1 MSFGNKKEQM
11 GKYKEIPFQHL
22 APIDTVNDKTTF
34 DALDYALS
42 QENIHNVALTGNYG
56 SGKSSILESYIKQK
70 NKCSFFKGLLN
81 RLTKKNANF
90 LKISL
95 ATFAIENETDDSE
108 KQNEKLPQTTA
119 QEIEKSILQ
128 QIFYRKS
135 GRKFPYSHFSRI
147 KKIGFLRKLLTEI
160 VVLLLLFA
168 PVYVIKNDLWKNI
181 TDPFF
186 KDGLT
191 FFFAVSFAIAFCMAL
206 YKIISLT
213 YKFRLAKLS
222 FQDAEIEFD
231 ENGRDESLLNKYLDE
246 LLYFFEV
253 TNFNIVIF
261 EDLDRFRNTEIFIKL
276 RELNTLLNNYEKI
289 HRRIVFV
296 YALRDEV
303 FKDSSRTKFFDFI
316 IPVIPIINNQNS
328 SDMLIN
334 QWSENK
340 DSPLGKIDESFL
352 QDISLF
358 VDDMRLLKNSINE
371 FKIYDQK
378 VNADDYI
385 ENDIETEHRICRDR
399 NKIFALILYKNLYP
413 SDFALLAQ
421 NKGELYSIFQKKK
434 DVVDAEIPKIENSIT
449 QLEKQIETIEKQI
462 TFDIK
467 ELRTIY
473 IAEVFSKKP
482 KNNNMYILNDISDFL
497 SDEGFEK
504 IHLGNSLPCGS
515 YYGGRGSFNYDF
527 FAIEKE
533 VNSLYSYKEREDM
546 LKKKINGELET
557 LKRQIAEKRA
567 SMSNIRQMSIAE
579 MLDEFSPEQFVADV
593 KTINKDFVIYLL
605 RYSYIDENYFEYISY
620 FYANSL
626 SVQEKQ
632 YLLLIKNKQQ
642 PNFDLLINN
651 PNFGNI
657 SSRIKDVEWKLPAV
671 LNYSML
677 FCVLTFDDIHIDDFL
692 NALWNYKVFN
702 RNNIF
707 LSKFNGG
714 TNIQSKLYRR
724 LYDLFGKKSNWIDI
738 LFSNEE
744 INVVYN
750 FFLYVNFEKTE
761 KDAIAFLTNDMSYLH
776 RQDIDKNT
784 VASIIR
790 YYDLKFNLLDDSVK
804 YPIYNIILDNNAYII
819 SKQNFDIIIKNAFAD
834 AAKNPIMDYYT
845 CVSKLQNKN
854 IKANVDQNIQLFVND
869 IVLLADNSITESEEA
884 FVELLNNNTLLT
896 ETKVELIE
904 KNDCVISDITKI
916 KLAEIK
922 LADGNEKLVDIRN
935 LLYKH
940 KKISPAWSNVFEN
953 FRFNGNKLDTCLV
966 DYLNDKQIVVELVKE
981 KPLTEEELKNESGNY
996 SIVSSF
1002 YDVISV
1008 SNVLSIDSFSK
1019 LMNVCPWHY
1028 DKMERYDIGSKEM
1041 DVLIGQKKITL
1052 TSENYL
1058 GIKQNH
1064 TDLLSKY
1071 IAVWF
1076 DDFVDNWSELKLAV
1090 TFDDMK
1096 LLLESVNLNKDQKSQ
1111 LLSRDFSV
1119 WQGINQKEHLVWI
1132 GKTIIELN
1140 FSVQLKAPI
1149 AVVIR
1154 NLDNEDDLIKIIAL
1168 QGRYLKEAEIK
1179 NVINNKMSDA
1189 YKSCIE
1195 NNGKKRELENN
1206 SSNLLFMGILKEK
1219 GIISSFKENGDKI
1232 RVYQKRANA

>member
-81 RLTKKNANF
+81 RLTKKNAKF

-95 ATFAIENETDDSE
+95 ATFAIESETDDSE

-160 VVLLLLFA
+160 VVLLLLFV
-168 PVYVIKNDLWKNI
+168 PVYVIKNDLWKII
-181 TDPFF
+181 TEPFF

-191 FFFAVSFAIAFCMAL
+191 FFFAVSFAIAFCIAL

-231 ENGRDESLLNKYLDE
+231 ENGRDKSLLNKYLDE

-316 IPVIPIINNQNS
+316 IPVIPVINNQNS

-334 QWSENK
+334 QWYENE

-352 QDISLF
+352 QDIGLF

-378 VNADDYI
+378 INADDYA
-385 ENDIETEHRICRDR
+385 ENDNESEQKICRDR

-413 SDFALLAQ
+413 NDFALLTQ
-421 NKGELYSIFQKKK
+421 NKGELYSIFQKKQ
-434 DVVDAEIPKIENSIT
+434 DIAEAETPKIENSIS
-449 QLEKQIETIEKQI
+449 QLEKQIKDIENQVEV
-462 TFDIK
+462 DIK

-473 IAEVFSKKP
+473 IAKVFSKKP
-482 KNNNMYILNDISDFL
+482 KNNGMYIVNDISDFL
-497 SDEGFEK
+497 SDEAFARLQLQK
-504 IHLGNSLPCGS
+504 SLPCTS
-515 YYGGRGSFNYDF
+515 HYSSGSFGYDF

-533 VNSLYSYKEREDM
+533 VNPLYSYKERED
-546 LKKKINGELET
+546 LLAKRINGEIEK
-557 LKRQIAEKRA
+557 LKKQLAEKRK
-567 SMSNIRQMSIAE
+567 SISDIQQMSIAE
-579 MLDEFSPEQFVADV
+579 MLDKFSPEQFVMDV
-593 KTINKDFVIYLL
+593 KTINKDFIIYLL

-642 PNFDLLINN
+642 PNFELLINN

-657 SSRIKDVEWKLPAV
+657 VTRIKDVEWKLPAV

-677 FCVLTFDDIHIDDFL
+677 FCILTFDDIHIDAFL

-702 RNNIF
+702 RNSIF
-707 LSKFNGG
+707 LSKFSGG
-714 TNIQSKLYRR
+714 SNIQSKLYRR
-724 LYDLFGKKSNWIDI
+724 LYDLFGKKNNWIDI
-738 LFSNEE
+738 LFGNEE

-761 KDAIAFLTNDMSYLH
+761 KDAIAFLTKDISFLH
-776 RQDIDKNT
+776 RLDIDKNT
-784 VASIIR
+784 IANKICH
-790 YYDLKFNLLDDSVK
+790 YNLKFNLLDDSVK
-804 YPIYNIILDNNAYII
+804 YPIYNVILDNNAYEI
-819 SKQNFDIIIKNAFAD
+819 SKHNFDIIIRNAFASD
-834 AAKNPIMDYYT
+834 IEKSIKNYFTQI
-845 CVSKLQNKN
+845 SKLQNQNVKTYVNQNIEVFVKN
-854 IKANVDQNIQLFVND
+854 I
-869 IVLLADNSITESEEA
+869 VLSTEESIDESEDA
-884 FVELLNNNTLLT
+884 FIELLNNNALQT
-896 ETKVELIE
+896 ETKLELIE
-904 KNDCVISDITKI
+904 KNDCLVSDITKI
-916 KLAEIK
+916 KSFKIK
-922 LADGNEKLVDIRN
+922 LGENNEKTTDIRN

-940 KKISPAWSNVFEN
+940 KKVSPTWFNVFEN
-953 FRFNGNKLDTCLV
+953 FKFNGNKFDSCLV
-966 DYLNDKQIVVELVKE
+966 EYLNDNQVIAELTKE
-981 KPLTEEELKNESGNY
+981 KPITEEELKNENGNY
-996 SIVSSF
+996 SAVSSF
-1002 YDVISV
+1002 YDIV
-1008 SNVLSIDSFSK
+1008 SGSNILSIESFLK
-1019 LMNVCPWHY
+1019 LMSVCPWHY

-1076 DDFVDNWSELKLAV
+1076 DDFVDNWSELKLVV

-1096 LLLESVNLNKDQKSQ
+1096 LLLESVDLNKDQKSL
-1111 LLSRDFSV
+1111 LLSRDFGV

-1132 GKTIIELN
+1132 GKKIIELN
-1140 FSVQLKAPI
+1140 FSGQLKTPI

-1154 NLDNEDDLIKIIAL
+1154 NLDNEEELKKIIAL
-1168 QGRYLKEAEIK
+1168 QGRYLKETEIK

-1219 GIISSFKENGDKI
+1219 GIISSFKEDGEKI

>member
-81 RLTKKNANF
+81 RLTKKNAKF

-95 ATFAIENETDDSE
+95 ATFAIESETDDSE

-160 VVLLLLFA
+160 VVLLLLFV
-168 PVYVIKNDLWKNI
+168 PVYVIKNDLWKII
-181 TDPFF
+181 TEPFF

-191 FFFAVSFAIAFCMAL
+191 FFFAVSFAIAFCIAL

-231 ENGRDESLLNKYLDE
+231 ENGRDKSLLNKYLDE

-316 IPVIPIINNQNS
+316 IPVIPVINNQNS

-334 QWSENK
+334 QWYENE

-352 QDISLF
+352 QDIGLF

-378 VNADDYI
+378 INADDYA
-385 ENDIETEHRICRDR
+385 ENDNESEQKICRDR

-413 SDFALLAQ
+413 NDFALLTQ
-421 NKGELYSIFQKKK
+421 NKGELYSIFQKKQ
-434 DVVDAEIPKIENSIT
+434 DIAEAETPKIENSIS
-449 QLEKQIETIEKQI
+449 QLEKQIKDIENQVEV
-462 TFDIK
+462 DIK

-473 IAEVFSKKP
+473 IAKVFSKKP
-482 KNNNMYILNDISDFL
+482 KNNGMYIVNDISDFL
-497 SDEGFEK
+497 SDEAFARLQLQK
-504 IHLGNSLPCGS
+504 SLPCTS
-515 YYGGRGSFNYDF
+515 HYSSGSFGYDF

-533 VNSLYSYKEREDM
+533 VNPLYSYKERED
-546 LKKKINGELET
+546 LLAKRINGEIEK
-557 LKRQIAEKRA
+557 LKKQLAEKRK
-567 SMSNIRQMSIAE
+567 SISDIQQMSIAE
-579 MLDEFSPEQFVADV
+579 MLDKFSPEQFVTDV
-593 KTINKDFVIYLL
+593 KTINKDFIIYLL

-642 PNFDLLINN
+642 PNFELLINN

-657 SSRIKDVEWKLPAV
+657 VTRIKDVEWKLPAV

-677 FCVLTFDDIHIDDFL
+677 FCILTFDDIHIDAFL

-702 RNNIF
+702 RNSIF
-707 LSKFNGG
+707 LSKFSGG
-714 TNIQSKLYRR
+714 SNIQSKLFRR
-724 LYDLFGKKSNWIDI
+724 LYELFGKKNNWIDI
-738 LFSNEE
+738 LFGNEE

-761 KDAIAFLTNDMSYLH
+761 KDAIAFLTKDISFLH
-776 RQDIDKNT
+776 RLDIDKNT
-784 VASIIR
+784 IANKICH
-790 YYDLKFNLLDDSVK
+790 YNLKFNLLDDSVK
-804 YPIYNIILDNNAYII
+804 YPIYNVILDNNAYEI
-819 SKQNFDIIIKNAFAD
+819 SKHNFDIIIRNAFASD
-834 AAKNPIMDYYT
+834 IEKSIKNYFTQI
-845 CVSKLQNKN
+845 SKLQNQNVKTYVNQNIEVFVKN
-854 IKANVDQNIQLFVND
+854 I
-869 IVLLADNSITESEEA
+869 VLSTEESIDESEDA
-884 FVELLNNNTLLT
+884 FIELLNNNALQT

-1132 GKTIIELN
+1132 GKKIIELN

-1219 GIISSFKENGDKI
+1219 GIISSFKEDGDKI

>member
-95 ATFAIENETDDSE
+95 ATFAIESETDDSE

-128 QIFYRKS
+128 QIFYCKS

-316 IPVIPIINNQNS
+316 IPVIPVINNQNS

-334 QWSENK
+334 QWYENE

-352 QDISLF
+352 QDIGLF

-378 VNADDYI
+378 INADDYA
-385 ENDIETEHRICRDR
+385 ENDNESEQKICRDR
-399 NKIFALILYKNLYP
+399 NKIFALILYKNLHP
-413 SDFALLAQ
+413 NDFALLTQ
-421 NKGELYSIFQKKK
+421 NKGELYSIFQKKQ
-434 DVVDAEIPKIENSIT
+434 DIAEAETPKIENSIS
-449 QLEKQIETIEKQI
+449 QLEKQIKDIENQVEV
-462 TFDIK
+462 DIK

-473 IAEVFSKKP
+473 IAKVFSKKP
-482 KNNNMYILNDISDFL
+482 KNNGMYIVNDISDFL
-497 SDEGFEK
+497 SDEAFARLQLQK
-504 IHLGNSLPCGS
+504 SLPCTS
-515 YYGGRGSFNYDF
+515 HYSSGSFGYDF

-533 VNSLYSYKEREDM
+533 VNPLYSYKERED
-546 LKKKINGELET
+546 LLAKRINGEIEK
-557 LKRQIAEKRA
+557 LKKQLAEKRN
-567 SMSNIRQMSIAE
+567 SISDIQQMSIAE
-579 MLDEFSPEQFVADV
+579 MLDKFSPEQFVTDV
-593 KTINKDFVIYLL
+593 KTINKDFIIYLL

-642 PNFDLLINN
+642 PNFELLINN

-657 SSRIKDVEWKLPAV
+657 VTRIKDVEWKLPAV

-677 FCVLTFDDIHIDDFL
+677 FCILTFDDIHIDAFL

-702 RNNIF
+702 RNSIF
-707 LSKFNGG
+707 LSKFSGG
-714 TNIQSKLYRR
+714 SNIQSKLYRR
-724 LYDLFGKKSNWIDI
+724 LYDLFGKKNNWIDI
-738 LFSNEE
+738 LFGNEE

-761 KDAIAFLTNDMSYLH
+761 KDAIAFLTKDISFLH
-776 RQDIDKNT
+776 RLDIDKNT
-784 VASIIR
+784 IANKICH
-790 YYDLKFNLLDDSVK
+790 YNLKFNLLDDSVK
-804 YPIYNIILDNNAYII
+804 YPIYNVILDNNAYEI
-819 SKQNFDIIIKNAFAD
+819 SKHNFDIIIRNAFASD
-834 AAKNPIMDYYT
+834 IEKSIKNYFTQI
-845 CVSKLQNKN
+845 SKLQNQNVKTYVNQNIEVFVKN
-854 IKANVDQNIQLFVND
+854 I
-869 IVLLADNSITESEEA
+869 VLSTEESIDESEDA
-884 FVELLNNNTLLT
+884 FIELLNNNALQT
-896 ETKVELIE
+896 ETKLELIE
-904 KNDCVISDITKI
+904 KNDCLVSDITKI
-916 KLAEIK
+916 KSFKIK
-922 LADGNEKLVDIRN
+922 LGENNEKTTDIRN

-940 KKISPAWSNVFEN
+940 KKVSPTWFNVFEN
-953 FRFNGNKLDTCLV
+953 FKFNGNKFDSCLV
-966 DYLNDKQIVVELVKE
+966 EYLNDNQVIAELTKE
-981 KPLTEEELKNESGNY
+981 KPITEEELKNENGNY
-996 SIVSSF
+996 SAVSSF
-1002 YDVISV
+1002 YDIV
-1008 SNVLSIDSFSK
+1008 SGSNILSIESFLK
-1019 LMNVCPWHY
+1019 LMSVCPWHY

-1076 DDFVDNWSELKLAV
+1076 DDFVDNWSELKLVV

-1096 LLLESVNLNKDQKSQ
+1096 LLLESVDLNKDQKSQ
-1111 LLSRDFSV
+1111 LLSRDFGV

-1132 GKTIIELN
+1132 GKKIIELN
-1140 FSVQLKAPI
+1140 FLGQLKTPI

-1154 NLDNEDDLIKIIAL
+1154 NLDNEEELKKIIAL
-1168 QGRYLKEAEIK
+1168 QGRYLKETEIK

-1219 GIISSFKENGDKI
+1219 GIISSFKEDGEKI

>member
-81 RLTKKNANF
+81 RLTKKNAKF

-95 ATFAIENETDDSE
+95 ATFAIESETDDSE

-160 VVLLLLFA
+160 VVLLLLFV
-168 PVYVIKNDLWKNI
+168 PVYVIKNDLWKII
-181 TDPFF
+181 TEPFF

-191 FFFAVSFAIAFCMAL
+191 FFFAVSFAIAFCIAL

-231 ENGRDESLLNKYLDE
+231 ENGRDKSLLNKYLDE

-316 IPVIPIINNQNS
+316 IPVIPVINNQNS

-334 QWSENK
+334 QWYENE

-352 QDISLF
+352 QDIGLF
-358 VDDMRLLKNSINE
+358 VDDMRLLKSSINE

-378 VNADDYI
+378 INADDYA
-385 ENDIETEHRICRDR
+385 ENDNESEQKICRDR

-413 SDFALLAQ
+413 NDFALLTQ
-421 NKGELYSIFQKKK
+421 NKGELYSIFQKKQ
-434 DVVDAEIPKIENSIT
+434 DIAEAETPKIENSIS
-449 QLEKQIETIEKQI
+449 QLEKQIKDIENQVEV
-462 TFDIK
+462 DIK

-473 IAEVFSKKP
+473 IAKVFSKKP
-482 KNNNMYILNDISDFL
+482 KNNGMYIVNDISDFL
-497 SDEGFEK
+497 SDEAFARLQLQK
-504 IHLGNSLPCGS
+504 SLPCTS
-515 YYGGRGSFNYDF
+515 HYSSGSFGYDF

-533 VNSLYSYKEREDM
+533 VNPLYSYKERED
-546 LKKKINGELET
+546 LLAKRINGEIEK
-557 LKRQIAEKRA
+557 LKKQLAEKRK
-567 SMSNIRQMSIAE
+567 SISDIQQMSIAE
-579 MLDEFSPEQFVADV
+579 MLDKFSPEQFVMDV
-593 KTINKDFVIYLL
+593 KTINKDFIIYLL

-642 PNFDLLINN
+642 PNFELLINN

-657 SSRIKDVEWKLPAV
+657 VTRIKDVEWKLPAV

-677 FCVLTFDDIHIDDFL
+677 FCILTFDDIHIDAFL

-702 RNNIF
+702 RNSIF
-707 LSKFNGG
+707 LSKFSGG
-714 TNIQSKLYRR
+714 SNIQSKLYRR
-724 LYDLFGKKSNWIDI
+724 LYDLFGKKNNWIDI
-738 LFSNEE
+738 LFGNEE

-761 KDAIAFLTNDMSYLH
+761 KDAIAFLTKDISFLH
-776 RQDIDKNT
+776 RLDIDKNT
-784 VASIIR
+784 IANKICH
-790 YYDLKFNLLDDSVK
+790 YNLKFNLLDDSVK
-804 YPIYNIILDNNAYII
+804 YPIYNVILDNNAYEI
-819 SKQNFDIIIKNAFAD
+819 SKHNFDIIIRNAFASD
-834 AAKNPIMDYYT
+834 IEKSIKNYFTQI
-845 CVSKLQNKN
+845 SKLQNQNVKTYVNQNIEVFVKN
-854 IKANVDQNIQLFVND
+854 I
-869 IVLLADNSITESEEA
+869 VLSTEESIDESEDA
-884 FVELLNNNTLLT
+884 FTELLNNNALQT
-896 ETKVELIE
+896 ETKLELIE
-904 KNDCVISDITKI
+904 KNDCLVSDITKI
-916 KLAEIK
+916 KSFKIK
-922 LADGNEKLVDIRN
+922 LGENNEKTTDIRN

-940 KKISPAWSNVFEN
+940 KKVSPTWFNVFEN
-953 FRFNGNKLDTCLV
+953 FKFNGNKFDSCLV
-966 DYLNDKQIVVELVKE
+966 EYLNDNQVIAELTKE
-981 KPLTEEELKNESGNY
+981 KPITEEELKNENGNY
-996 SIVSSF
+996 SAVSSF
-1002 YDVISV
+1002 YDIV
-1008 SNVLSIDSFSK
+1008 SGSNILSIESFLK
-1019 LMNVCPWHY
+1019 LMSVYPWHY

-1076 DDFVDNWSELKLAV
+1076 DDFVDNWSELKLVV

-1096 LLLESVNLNKDQKSQ
+1096 LLLESVDLNKDQKSQ
-1111 LLSRDFSV
+1111 LLSRDFGV

-1132 GKTIIELN
+1132 GKKIIELN
-1140 FSVQLKAPI
+1140 FSGQLKTPI

-1154 NLDNEDDLIKIIAL
+1154 NLDNEEELKKIIAL
-1168 QGRYLKEAEIK
+1168 QGRYLKETEIK

-1219 GIISSFKENGDKI
+1219 GIISSFKEDGEKI

>member
-81 RLTKKNANF
+81 RLTKKNAKF

-95 ATFAIENETDDSE
+95 ATFAIESETDDSE

-160 VVLLLLFA
+160 VVLLLLFV
-168 PVYVIKNDLWKNI
+168 PVYVIKNDLWKII
-181 TDPFF
+181 TEPFF

-191 FFFAVSFAIAFCMAL
+191 FFFAVSFAIAFCIAL

-316 IPVIPIINNQNS
+316 IPVIPVINNQNS

-334 QWSENK
+334 QWYENE

-352 QDISLF
+352 QDIGLF

-378 VNADDYI
+378 INADDYA
-385 ENDIETEHRICRDR
+385 ENDNESEQKICRDR

-413 SDFALLAQ
+413 NDFALLTQ
-421 NKGELYSIFQKKK
+421 NKGELYSIFQKKQ
-434 DVVDAEIPKIENSIT
+434 DIAEAETPKIENSIS
-449 QLEKQIETIEKQI
+449 QLEKQIKDIENQVEV
-462 TFDIK
+462 DIK

-473 IAEVFSKKP
+473 IAKVFSKKP
-482 KNNNMYILNDISDFL
+482 KNNGMYIVNDISDFL
-497 SDEGFEK
+497 SDEAFARLQLQK
-504 IHLGNSLPCGS
+504 SLPCTS
-515 YYGGRGSFNYDF
+515 HYSSGSFGYDF

-533 VNSLYSYKEREDM
+533 VNPLYSYKERED
-546 LKKKINGELET
+546 LLAKRINGEIEK
-557 LKRQIAEKRA
+557 LKKQLAEKRN
-567 SMSNIRQMSIAE
+567 SISDIQQMSIAE
-579 MLDEFSPEQFVADV
+579 MLDKFSPEQFVTDV
-593 KTINKDFVIYLL
+593 KTINKDFIIYLL

-642 PNFDLLINN
+642 PNFELLINN

-657 SSRIKDVEWKLPAV
+657 VTRIKDVEWKLPAV

-677 FCVLTFDDIHIDDFL
+677 FCILTFDDIHIDAFL

-702 RNNIF
+702 RNSIF
-707 LSKFNGG
+707 LSKFSGG
-714 TNIQSKLYRR
+714 SNIQSKLYRR
-724 LYDLFGKKSNWIDI
+724 LYDLFGKKNNWIDI
-738 LFSNEE
+738 LFGNEE

-761 KDAIAFLTNDMSYLH
+761 KDAIAFLTKDISFLH
-776 RQDIDKNT
+776 RLDIDKNT
-784 VASIIR
+784 IANKICH
-790 YYDLKFNLLDDSVK
+790 YNLKFNLLDDSVK
-804 YPIYNIILDNNAYII
+804 YPIYNVILDNNAYEI
-819 SKQNFDIIIKNAFAD
+819 SKHNFDIIIRNAFASD
-834 AAKNPIMDYYT
+834 IEKSIKNYFTQI
-845 CVSKLQNKN
+845 SKLQNQNVKTYVNQNIEVFVKN
-854 IKANVDQNIQLFVND
+854 I
-869 IVLLADNSITESEEA
+869 VLSTEESIDESEDA
-884 FVELLNNNTLLT
+884 FIELLNNNALQT
-896 ETKVELIE
+896 ETKLELIE
-904 KNDCVISDITKI
+904 KNDCLVSDITKI
-916 KLAEIK
+916 KSFKIK
-922 LADGNEKLVDIRN
+922 LGENNEKTTDIRN

-940 KKISPAWSNVFEN
+940 KKVSPTWFNVFEN
-953 FRFNGNKLDTCLV
+953 FKFNGNKFDSCLV
-966 DYLNDKQIVVELVKE
+966 EYLNDNQVIAELTKE
-981 KPLTEEELKNESGNY
+981 KPITEEELKNENGNY
-996 SIVSSF
+996 SAVSSF
-1002 YDVISV
+1002 YDIV
-1008 SNVLSIDSFSK
+1008 SGSNILSIESFLK
-1019 LMNVCPWHY
+1019 LMSVCPWHY

-1076 DDFVDNWSELKLAV
+1076 DDFVDNWSELKLVV

-1096 LLLESVNLNKDQKSQ
+1096 LLLESVDLNKDQKSQ
-1111 LLSRDFSV
+1111 LLSRDFGV

-1132 GKTIIELN
+1132 GKKIIELN
-1140 FSVQLKAPI
+1140 FSGQLKTPI

-1154 NLDNEDDLIKIIAL
+1154 NLDNEEELKKIIAL
-1168 QGRYLKEAEIK
+1168 QGRYLKETEIK

-1219 GIISSFKENGDKI
+1219 GIISSFKEDGEKI